1 MRQSFRFPS
10 SLSSLVLVIAC
21 LGVSA
26 PGEAAKNRPESAATT
41 SDAEPPLMTTFRSD
55 YGYRLELEGTEWR
68 RWDNVGEHV
77 SHPDVG
83 AERWQGAFVAVNA
96 CFEDWQPGPEAVNFA
111 LLRSM
116 GHGYPTPGARAE
128 ETISIDG
135 ETARVWEHVRPREG
149 QVPFRFRY
157 HVIERGDCALMLTVW
172 TTLDDTA
179 LDTMADE
186 LVARLHFTTPHNR
199 ATDQARAWF
208 YNAAGLYFHGVEN
221 YLAAVEGFRLAA
233 TLDPADAVYIN
244 NAASTY
250 NQLNQY
256 GAGLQLMKRPAIAAQ
271 EDAMVK
277 GWLGWFE
284 HHLGNYQEAAQ
295 HYRQGFELGELSE
308 DDFYAYTHSLIQQG
322 RLDRANTVALKYSPK
337 EPGITAVQALAELA
351 VAREAYQE
359 ALQTLDDAENRGI
372 RAASLDL
379 TRMEVLGAMREYE
392 RVIAFSDELIEQGRG
407 SALVYNYRGDAQY
420 QLERYNDAKASFE
433 QALVLNPGDANI
445 TEYLRYTN
453 AQLGKGDSASI
464 NQPIAAVAWPELKA
478 PRKVAGIE
486 EYDSHYPLTV
496 TAYHYD
502 PAKPLKTTHVRHIN
516 VHDQAGVQRHSTLY
530 ARFNP
535 LSEKLYIN
543 RLDVFD
549 SEGRKVSEL
558 DRSRLYIGDAT
569 DYDQATFGKV
579 VRAPVAGLAPDHRIE
594 FVYTLEQRSVSDEFP
609 FERLYLSGE
618 RPIGLA
624 ALYIEGNL
632 KDLLYNQTNAP
643 KPKKRKNSLLWTV
656 ENPTPSLWEPMQ
668 VEDEEY
674 MASVVL
680 VSENQ
685 WRRAGEDYRKRV
697 DDMILAES
705 PELTS
710 LVEQLTGELD
720 PDDTE
725 ARIAALARYVQ
736 KTLTYKALEF
746 GVRGYTPNPPSKI
759 LQDRFG
765 DCKDHSVLLWRLL
778 REAGIPAELALAN
791 LSGPV
796 DPDMPS
802 IDQFDHMVVYLPEW
816 RGGTFIDATNKDIDL
831 LAVSPDGLGGS
842 WTLTLGDKPDLVA
855 VPALNRS
862 QVRIQRNLE
871 VQPNGDLEVTEKVR
885 MGAYFAS
892 TLRSHLKSIEP
903 RERLNWVQRFMGDS
917 GEPVAVES
925 LSVDHL
931 FAADKDLILNL
942 RYRVSP
948 MGFWHEQNL
957 VLDPAYW
964 EHYYLSSHWV
974 SDRQTDFEV
983 NYPLVFETEVS
994 YRAPHQE
1001 AIRLSK
1007 QSRREGQSEFGAFES
1022 DWKADE
1028 QSATRQFRFEIN
1040 AGRFDAKRYAD
1051 YQRFTAQALDALRHP
1066 VNLKASSALTER

>member
-1 MRQSFRFPS
+1 MLDTPRILRP
-10 SLSSLVLVIAC
+10 LPALVLLVTC
-21 LGVSA
+21 LAVPPLS
-26 PGEAAKNRPESAATT
+26 EAAKNRPEKAAPTT
-41 SDAEPPLMTTFRSD
+41 EAEPQGMGTYRSKH
-55 YGYRLELEGTEWR
+55 GYRLELEGTEWQH
-68 RWDNVGEHV
+68 WDDVDEHV
-77 SHPDVG
+77 SHADVG
-83 AERWQGAFVAVNA
+83 AERRQGAFVTVNA
-96 CFEDWQPGPEAVNFA
+96 CFAQWQPGPEAVNFA

-116 GHGYPTPGARAE
+116 GHQYPTPGTRAE
-128 ETISIDG
+128 GKLTIEG
-135 ETARVWEHVRPREG
+135 ETARVWEFLRPRED
-149 QVPFRFRY
+149 QPPFRFRY
-157 HVIERGDCALMLTVW
+157 HVIERGSCALLLTVW
-172 TTLDDTA
+172 TTLDDDA
-179 LDTMADE
+179 LDTMSTE
-186 LVARLHFTTPHNR
+186 LVERLHFEPLKDTASNG
-199 ATDQARAWF
+199 AAEAAQAWF
-208 YNAAGLYFHGVEN
+208 YNAAGLYFHSAEN
-221 YLAAVEGFRLAA
+221 YLSAAEGFRLAA
-233 TLDPADAVYIN
+233 TLDPGDTAYIN

-250 NQLNQY
+250 NRLNQY
-256 GAGLQLMKRPAIAAQ
+256 GAGLQLLKRPAIAEQ
-271 EDAMVK
+271 EDSVVK

-284 HHLGNYQEAAQ
+284 YHLGNYGEAAE

-308 DDFYAYTHSLIQQG
+308 DDLYAYTQSLIQQG
-322 RLDRANTVALKYSPK
+322 RLDRATTVVRRYAPK
-337 EPGITAVQALAELA
+337 EPGVTAVQALTELA
-351 VAREAYQE
+351 VAREAYEE
-359 ALQTLDDAENRGI
+359 ALEILDKADARGV
-372 RAASLDL
+372 RSTALDT
-379 TRMEVLGAMREYE
+379 TRMDVLGAMREYE
-392 RVIAFSDELIEQGRG
+392 RVVAYSDELIAQGRG

-420 QLERYNDAKASFE
+420 QLERYNEAKASFE
-433 QALVLNPGDANI
+433 QALVLQPGDTNTA
-445 TEYLRYTN
+445 EYLRYTN

-464 NQPIAAVAWPELKA
+464 NRPIKPVAWPELKA
-478 PRKVAGIE
+478 PINVAGIE
-486 EYDSHYPLTV
+486 KYDSHYPLTV
-496 TAYHYD
+496 TAYRYD
-502 PAKPLKTTHVRHIN
+502 PDKPLKTTHVRHIA

-549 SEGRKVSEL
+549 TEDRKVSEL
-558 DRSRLYIGDAT
+558 DRSSLYIGDAS

-579 VRAPVAGLAPDHRIE
+579 VRAPVAGLAPNYRIE
-594 FVYTLEQRSVSDEFP
+594 FVYTLEERSVAEEFP

-624 ALYIEGNL
+624 ALYIEGDL

-643 KPKKRKNSLLWTV
+643 KPQKRNNSLLWAV

-668 VEDEEY
+668 VDDEEY

-685 WRRAGEDYRKRV
+685 WRSAGEDYRQRV
-697 DDMILAES
+697 DDLILAES
-705 PELTS
+705 PELAP
-710 LVEQLTGELD
+710 LVEQLTGDLNPKD
-720 PDDTE
+720 SR

-736 KTLTYKALEF
+736 ETLTYKALEF
-746 GVRGYTPNPPSKI
+746 GVRGYTPNPPTKI

-816 RGGTFIDATNKDIDL
+816 RGGSFIDATNKDIDL

-842 WTLTLGDKPDLVA
+842 WTLTLGKKPDLVA

-862 QVRIQRNLE
+862 QVRIQRDLE
-871 VQPNGDLEVTEKVR
+871 VQPNGDLDVTERVH

-892 TLRSHLKSIEP
+892 TLRSHLKNIEP
-903 RERLNWVQRFMGDS
+903 RERLNWVQRFLGDG

-931 FAADKDLILNL
+931 FATDKDLVLNL

-948 MGFWHEQNL
+948 MGFWNEQNL

-964 EHYYLSSHWV
+964 EHYYLSNHWV
-974 SDRQTDFEV
+974 HNRQTDFEV
-983 NYPLVFETEVS
+983 SYPLVFETEVS

-1001 AIRLSK
+1001 AIRLHK
-1007 QSRREGQSEFGAFES
+1007 QDRRERRSEFGRFES
-1022 DWKADE
+1022 HWDADE
-1028 QSATRQFRFEIN
+1028 QRATRQFRFEVG
-1040 AGRFDAKRYAD
+1040 AGRFEAAQYAD

-1066 VNLKASSALTER
+1066 VNLKGQQP